1 MKFFSVNTISKR
13 TQDILV
19 KNTIRKPSSVLKFM
33 DENSGKLFITT
44 DTERIFFK
52 RNNQFEA
59 FYQTYKNTTL
69 FTVLEF
75 VLHNIDEYERKLDS
89 ILLMIKR
96 NLIKNNNPVLDYF

>member
-52 RNNQFEA
+52 RAVSQKVLSRLF
-59 FYQTYKNTTL
+59 FKNTKSL
-69 FTVLEF
+69 FE
-75 VLHNIDEYERKLDS
+75 HI
-89 ILLMIKR
+89 II
-96 NLIKNNNPVLDYF
+96 